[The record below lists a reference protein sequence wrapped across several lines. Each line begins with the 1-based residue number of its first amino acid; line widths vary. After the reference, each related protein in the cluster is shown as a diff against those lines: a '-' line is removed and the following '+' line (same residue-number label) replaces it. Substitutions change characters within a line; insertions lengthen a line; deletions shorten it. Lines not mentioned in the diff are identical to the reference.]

1 MNDDLAFCLQ
11 TFVDKQRIALES
23 TRIEQENLYHVVT
36 SENKNT
42 DDKRHQLQDKLI
54 VLAQRVF
61 SWLQVAVNI
70 CYEKIQK
77 EINNIFLLSAQ
88 NFNTD
93 HVDHLVMLLVTI
105 HSEFNLSGI
114 SQWLPSYFTPILR
127 ESIVMVIQCQN
138 VSVGTSN
145 KNMHQSK

>member
-11 TFVDKQRIALES
+11 TFVKEQRIALES
-23 TRIEQENLYHVVT
+23 TRIEQENVYHAVT
-36 SENKNT
+36 NENKNA
-42 DDKRHQLQDKLI
+42 DDKRHQLQDELV

-77 EINNIFLLSAQ
+77 EINNIFLLSTQ
-88 NFNTD
+88 NFDTD
-93 HVDHLVMLLVTI
+93 HIDRLVMLLVTI
-105 HSEFNLSGI
+105 HSESNPSRG

-127 ESIVMVIQCQN
+127 ETIVLIVQHQN
-138 VSVGTSN
+138 VSLRTSN
-145 KNMHQSK
+145 KNMHQNK